1 MDALR
6 EVFSTESLSAA
17 SLVLLK
23 MGLAVVLAG
32 MVGWER
38 ELHGR
43 PAGVRTHML
52 IVLGVVIICE
62 VSRVFD
68 PVTPS
73 RIAANIVTG
82 IGFLGAGT
90 ILRTGP
96 EVRGLTTAASIWAV
110 SGIGMAIS
118 AGGPFFLVAIL
129 GTFLTLAT
137 LMYVEKLERRFAPD
151 THPRELHVGL
161 DRRERLTALLEA
173 MENAGMKVGAVR
185 VMGEEGGLLLSLEVR
200 GPSARALDVALG
212 SPGVSSARWHE

>member
-1 MDALR
+1 METLR
-6 EVFSTESLSAA
+6 EVFSSESLATA
-17 SLVLLK
+17 SLVLIK
-23 MGLAVVLAG
+23 MGLGVVLGG

-82 IGFLGAGT
+82 IGFLGAGS

-110 SGIGMAIS
+110 SGIGMAVS
-118 AGGPFFLVAIL
+118 TGGPFFIVAIL
-129 GTFLTLAT
+129 GTLLTLGT
-137 LMYVEKLERRFAPD
+137 LSYVEKLERRFAPD
-151 THPRELHVGL
+151 THPRELHVGI
-161 DRRERLTALLEA
+161 DRKDRLTAVLEA
-173 MENAGMKVGAVR
+173 IEAAGMKVGAVR
-185 VMGEEGGLLLSLEVR
+185 VLGEEAGVLLSLEIR
-200 GPSARALDVALG
+200 GGSARALDAVLAC
-212 SPGVSSARWHE
+212 PGVSSARWHE

>member
-6 EVFSTESLSAA
+6 EVFSSESLTTAG
-17 SLVLLK
+17 LVLFK
-23 MGLAVVLAG
+23 MGLAVVLGGA
-32 MVGWER
+32 VGWER

-82 IGFLGAGT
+82 IGFLGAGS

-110 SGIGMAIS
+110 SGIGMAVS
-118 AGGPFFLVAIL
+118 AGGAFFLVAIV
-129 GTFLTLAT
+129 GTLLTLAT
-137 LMYVEKLERRFAPD
+137 LMYVERLERRFAPD
-151 THPRELHVGL
+151 THPHELHVGL
-161 DRRERLTALLEA
+161 DRKERLAAVLEA
-173 MENAGMKVGAVR
+173 LEAGGITVGAIR
-185 VMGEEGGLLLSLEVR
+185 VVGEEAGVLVSLEVR
-200 GPSARALDVALG
+200 GRTSKALDLAL
-212 SPGVSSARWHE
+212 SCPGVSSARWHE